1 MTIPKDVD
9 FPLANALRSLPR
21 EPLSSGRLTLTV
33 EEFAAAVG
41 ISRNL
46 AYDGVRSG
54 AVPHIRVGRRIL
66 IPRIAVERWLSRAV
80 A

>member
-1 MTIPKDVD
+1 MTIPTDLEN
-9 FPLANALRSLPR
+9 PLATALRSLPKK
-21 EPLSSGRLTLTV
+21 EPSGGRLTFTV

-41 ISRNL
+41 IGRNL
-46 AYDGVRSG
+46 AYDSVRSG

-66 IPRIAVERWLSRAV
+66 IPRVAVDRWLSQAV